1 MNNADRIM
9 DLTPVQRD
17 ILTALINIHRVEGRA
32 VKGEEIAELI
42 DRNPGTIRNQMQSL
56 KALNLVEGVPGPKG
70 GYRATGAAFEALNIE
85 ATGDVVTVPVIR
97 NGVVMEGTTASEI
110 IFNKVMHSQQCDGV
124 VRIIGNIR
132 DFNVGD
138 CIEVGPTPVN
148 KLYIRGKVTGR
159 DDTMS
164 RLIFHIVE
172 MISVPKVA
180 VKGIARR
187 AVHIPANAT
196 LQEASRILVHN
207 GVSEALVDDSSP
219 GLINMADITRAVA
232 DGRTNQEAREIMTR
246 GFLTIDS
253 EEPIYEAIKMLGR
266 TGASQL
272 VVIRARS
279 PVGHRLTRRPGKDAY
294 SSLIS
299 VPVCPPRAPFFKFSI
314 LLPRTIAVGIELR
327 SMILAARGSTGEREP
342 AFISVSMARRASA
355 WVWSCAP
362 AFSLRGPSPDRRC
375 RRRPPMWRR

>member
-1 MNNADRIM
+1 MNNVDRIM

-85 ATGDVVTVPVIR
+85 ATGDVVTVPVTR

-110 IFNKVMHSQQCDGV
+110 VFNKVMHSQQCDGV

-172 MISVPKVA
+172 MISVPKVP

-187 AVHIPANAT
+187 AVHVPPSAS

-232 DGRTNQEAREIMTR
+232 DGRANQEAREIMTR

-272 VVIRARS
+272 VVSEQGALWGIVS
-279 PVGHRLTRRPGKDAY
+279 PGDLVKTLT
-294 SSLIS
+294 
-299 VPVCPPRAPFFKFSI
+299 
-314 LLPRTIAVGIELR
+314 
-327 SMILAARGSTGEREP
+327 P
-342 AFISVSMARRASA
+342 A
-355 WVWSCAP
+355 
-362 AFSLRGPSPDRRC
+362 
-375 RRRPPMWRR
+375 

>member
-1 MNNADRIM
+1 M

-70 GYRATGAAFEALNIE
+70 GYKATGSAYEALNIE
-85 ATGDVVTVPVIR
+85 ATGDVVTVPIVR
-97 NGVVMEGTTASEI
+97 NGVVVEGTTASEI
-110 IFNKVMHSQQCDGV
+110 VFNKVMHSHQCDGV

-138 CIEVGPTPVN
+138 SIEVGPTPVN
-148 KLYIRGKVTGR
+148 RLYIRGKVTGR

-164 RLIFHIVE
+164 RLIFHIDE

-180 VKGIARR
+180 VKSIARR
-187 AVHIPANAT
+187 AVRIPANSS

-219 GLINMADITRAVA
+219 GLISLADLARAVA
-232 DGRTNQEAREIMTR
+232 DGRNGQEVREIMNR
-246 GFLTIDS
+246 GFLTLDS
-253 EEPIYEAIKMLGR
+253 EEPIYEAINMLGR
-266 TGASQL
+266 TGAGQL
-272 VVIRARS
+272 VVTEQGTAWGIITPADLIKA
-279 PVGHRLTRRPGKDAY
+279 LTPN
-294 SSLIS
+294 
-299 VPVCPPRAPFFKFSI
+299 
-314 LLPRTIAVGIELR
+314 
-327 SMILAARGSTGEREP
+327 
-342 AFISVSMARRASA
+342 
-355 WVWSCAP
+355 
-362 AFSLRGPSPDRRC
+362 
-375 RRRPPMWRR
+375 

>member
-1 MNNADRIM
+1 MNNVDRIM

-70 GYRATGAAFEALNIE
+70 GYRATGGAFEALNIE

-97 NGVVMEGTTASEI
+97 NGVLMEGTTASEI

-164 RLIFHIVE
+164 RLIFHIEE

-187 AVHIPANAT
+187 AVHIPPGAS

-207 GVSEALVDDSSP
+207 GVFEALVDDSSP

-232 DGRTNQEAREIMTR
+232 DGRTNQEAREIMNR

-272 VVIRARS
+272 VVTEQGAMWGIVS
-279 PVGHRLTRRPGKDAY
+279 PGDLVKTLT
-294 SSLIS
+294 
-299 VPVCPPRAPFFKFSI
+299 
-314 LLPRTIAVGIELR
+314 
-327 SMILAARGSTGEREP
+327 P
-342 AFISVSMARRASA
+342 A
-355 WVWSCAP
+355 
-362 AFSLRGPSPDRRC
+362 
-375 RRRPPMWRR
+375 

>member
-1 MNNADRIM
+1 MFQSIKLYRTLIMNNADRIM

-85 ATGDVVTVPVIR
+85 ATGDVVTVPVTR

-110 IFNKVMHSQQCDGV
+110 VFNKVMHSQQCDGV

-172 MISVPKVA
+172 MISVPKVP

-187 AVHIPANAT
+187 AVHVPPSAS

-232 DGRTNQEAREIMTR
+232 DGRINQEAREIMTR

-272 VVIRARS
+272 VVSEQGALWGIVS
-279 PVGHRLTRRPGKDAY
+279 PGDLVKTLT
-294 SSLIS
+294 
-299 VPVCPPRAPFFKFSI
+299 
-314 LLPRTIAVGIELR
+314 
-327 SMILAARGSTGEREP
+327 P
-342 AFISVSMARRASA
+342 A
-355 WVWSCAP
+355 
-362 AFSLRGPSPDRRC
+362 
-375 RRRPPMWRR
+375 

>member
-1 MNNADRIM
+1 MFDRIM

-17 ILTALINIHRVEGRA
+17 ILTALINIHRIEGRA

-70 GYRATGAAFEALNIE
+70 GYRATGGAFEALNIE

-97 NGVVMEGTTASEI
+97 NGVLMEGATASEI

-124 VRIIGNIR
+124 IRVIGNIR

-138 CIEVGPTPVN
+138 EIEVGPTPVN
-148 KLYIRGKVTGR
+148 KLYIRGTVRGR

-164 RLIFHIVE
+164 RVILHIDE

-180 VKGIARR
+180 IKKIARR
-187 AVHIPANAT
+187 AVRIPPSVS
-196 LQEASRILVHN
+196 LQEAARILVHN
-207 GVSEALVDDSSP
+207 GVQEALVDDSSP
-219 GLINMADITRAVA
+219 GLINLADVTRAVA
-232 DGRTNQEAREIMTR
+232 DGRTSQEAREIMTR

-253 EEPIYEAIKMLGR
+253 EEPIYEAIKMLGK

-272 VVIRARS
+272 VVS
-279 PVGHRLTRRPGKDAY
+279 EEGVLWG
-294 SSLIS
+294 
-299 VPVCPPRAPFFKFSI
+299 
-314 LLPRTIAVGIELR
+314 
-327 SMILAARGSTGEREP
+327 
-342 AFISVSMARRASA
+342 FISPGDLIKSLT
-355 WVWSCAP
+355 P
-362 AFSLRGPSPDRRC
+362 A
-375 RRRPPMWRR
+375 

>member
-1 MNNADRIM
+1 MNNVDRIM

-97 NGVVMEGTTASEI
+97 NGVMMEGTTASEI

-132 DFNVGD
+132 EFNVGD

-164 RLIFHIVE
+164 RLIFHIEE
-172 MISVPKVA
+172 MISVPKMA
-180 VKGIARR
+180 IKGIARR
-187 AVHIPANAT
+187 AMHIPASAS

-232 DGRTNQEAREIMTR
+232 DGKTNQEAREIMTR

-253 EEPIYEAIKMLGR
+253 GERIYEAIKILGR

-272 VVIRARS
+272 VVSEQGVLWGFVSANDL
-279 PVGHRLTRRPGKDAY
+279 VKTLTR
-294 SSLIS
+294 S
-299 VPVCPPRAPFFKFSI
+299 
-314 LLPRTIAVGIELR
+314 
-327 SMILAARGSTGEREP
+327 
-342 AFISVSMARRASA
+342 
-355 WVWSCAP
+355 
-362 AFSLRGPSPDRRC
+362 
-375 RRRPPMWRR
+375 

>member
-1 MNNADRIM
+1 M

-17 ILTALINIHRVEGRA
+17 ILTALINIHRIEGRA

-70 GYRATGAAFEALNIE
+70 GYRATGGAYEALNIE
-85 ATGDVVTVPVIR
+85 ATGDVVTVPVIK
-97 NGVVMEGTTASEI
+97 NGVLMEGSTASEI

-124 VRIIGNIR
+124 IRVIGNIR

-138 CIEVGPTPVN
+138 EIEVGPTPVN
-148 KLYIRGKVTGR
+148 KLYIRGTVRGR

-164 RLIFHIVE
+164 RLILHIDE

-180 VKGIARR
+180 IKKIARR
-187 AVHIPANAT
+187 AVRIPPSIS
-196 LQEASRILVHN
+196 LQEVARILVHN
-207 GVSEALVDDSSP
+207 GVQEALVDDSSP
-219 GLINMADITRAVA
+219 GLINLADITRAVA

-253 EEPIYEAIKMLGR
+253 EEPIYEAIKMLGK

-272 VVIRARS
+272 VVS
-279 PVGHRLTRRPGKDAY
+279 DEGVLWG
-294 SSLIS
+294 
-299 VPVCPPRAPFFKFSI
+299 
-314 LLPRTIAVGIELR
+314 
-327 SMILAARGSTGEREP
+327 
-342 AFISVSMARRASA
+342 FISPGDLIKSLT
-355 WVWSCAP
+355 P
-362 AFSLRGPSPDRRC
+362 A
-375 RRRPPMWRR
+375 